1 MERWFMDATGR
12 LHWPWRLAAFVLFL
26 GGALLLATTVLYP
39 VASTLLSAAGVRL
52 IAYPWIA
59 LVAAA
64 LAHVLV
70 KSQADARLAWA
81 DVGLTMAGARPA
93 LLGGQFVAGAL
104 AIALPALALVAVG
117 WLAFVPAEA
126 TAWGPML
133 ATALGVLVPA
143 ALQEELLFR
152 GYAFTVLAER
162 FGAGVAVGVTSVG
175 FSLLHLTNPSV
186 SAQSLLLVALAGA
199 WLGTVRVV
207 TGSLWAAY
215 AAHLGWNAAI
225 VLALHAP
232 VSGLPFAAPA
242 WTLVDRGPAWATGGG
257 WGPEGGLAA
266 AVGML
271 AATAALV
278 ARPSGRALAWRPGVG
293 ALFTRP
299 AGRGEA

>member
-1 MERWFMDATGR
+1 MERWFTDATGR

-26 GGALLLATTVLYP
+26 GGALLAATLILYP
-39 VASTLLSAAGVRL
+39 VASALLSVAGVRL

-59 LVAAA
+59 LAAAA

-70 KSQADARLAWA
+70 KSQVDARLTWA
-81 DVGLTMAGARPA
+81 DVGITVEAARPA
-93 LLGGQFVAGAL
+93 LLGAQFTAGAL
-104 AIALPALALVAVG
+104 AIVLPSLALALVG

-126 TAWGPML
+126 ASWGPVV
-133 ATALGVLVPA
+133 ASALGVLLPA

-162 FGAGVAVGVTSVG
+162 FGAAVAVAVTSVG

-186 SAQSLLLVALAGA
+186 SAQSLLLVALAGV
-199 WLGTVRVV
+199 WLGLVRAV

-215 AAHLGWNAAI
+215 AAHLGWNVAI
-225 VLALHAP
+225 VLGLHAP
-232 VSGLPFAAPA
+232 VSGLPFAAPG